1 MGERDIF
8 LAPQMRAV
16 PAVVIEAEG
25 AISTFDP
32 GFTGVMVGADH
43 VPGHGGVLVIG
54 VHERNGRFVAGVVR
68 QEYLLRLRAMID
80 ETLAAIEAGAFGQPP
95 VQQ

>member
-1 MGERDIF
+1 MGGRDIY
-8 LAPQMRAV
+8 LAPRMRAV
-16 PAVVIEAEG
+16 PALVIEAEG

-43 VPGHGGVLVIG
+43 VPGQGGVLVIG
-54 VHERNGRFVAGVVR
+54 VHERDGRFVCGVVVR
-68 QEYLLRLRAMID
+68 RDLAQLRAMID
-80 ETLAAIEAGAFGQPP
+80 DTIAAIDAGAYAQPA